1 MSTTGLLTAAPM
13 TKAKQS
19 RNRQRILPDERI
31 QLDSATVKRLKSWRE
46 IPIRTTNRVLVDV
59 EFELGRVIRNASK
72 RERWV
77 FSSVAAERAAEVA
90 AAFDLF
96 AETADLS
103 DLRHFVLRP
112 LGEKPTADQ
121 LPAALK
127 QLSDAYN
134 QHVGPLVSDGLI
146 KPLLCAI
153 HVRYDEALGVFDP
166 HAHCVWRVATDDL
179 DAVFQGI
186 QTKFST
192 VWMEDK
198 PIENPAALVNYLV
211 TWIIDHRSL
220 QEWPKRAVLALW
232 RLARPRFSRPAGEF
246 AKFKA
251 TLLKGHRLV
260 RQDGAVK
267 AVPIQKRPPARDK
280 ACAAPPQTGSVAGY
294 VRAKVLGK
302 LRWCAIAVVNGSDRL
317 NRQHIDDILAQS
329 TLATRKAS
337 RGYPTTTTGLS
348 PFPTDPP
355 PTEPPQPNDAAAS
368 HNPDPAIISPGLPQP
383 AAPIPPPSTVVAKS
397 GRWQKAKAFLRVSM
411 QRLLKAL
418 AGLVP
423 RSHPKTGR
431 PQGP

>member
-1 MSTTGLLTAAPM
+1 MRTGGKP
-13 TKAKQS
+13 

-31 QLDSATVKRLKSWRE
+31 QLDSAMVKRLKSWGE

-59 EFELGRVIRNASK
+59 DIELGRVIRNASK
-72 RERWV
+72 RERCV

-96 AETADLS
+96 SETADLT

-112 LGEKPTADQ
+112 RGKKPTADQ
-121 LPAALK
+121 LPAAIQ

-134 QHVGPLVSDGLI
+134 QYVGPLVSEGLI

-192 VWMEDK
+192 IWMDK
-198 PIENPAALVNYLV
+198 KRIRNPAALVNYIL

-220 QEWPKRAVLALW
+220 QDWPKKAVLALW
-232 RLARPRFSRPAGEF
+232 RLRRPRFSRPAGQF

-267 AVPIQKRPPARDK
+267 AVPVQKRPPARDK
-280 ACAAPPQTGSVAGY
+280 TYAVPLQTGSVVGY

-302 LRWCAIAVVNGSDRL
+302 LRWCAIAVINGSDRL
-317 NRQHIDDILAQS
+317 NRQHIADILAQS

-348 PFPTDPP
+348 PFPADPP
-355 PTEPPQPNDAAAS
+355 PTEPQQPSDAAAD
-368 HNPDPAIISPGLPQP
+368 PDPAIISPGLSQP
-383 AAPIPPPSTVVAKS
+383 TAPIAPPPAVVTKS
-397 GRWQKAKAFLRVSM
+397 GRWQKAKAFLRVRI
-411 QRLLKAL
+411 QRLLKVL
-418 AGLVP
+418 AGIVP

>member
-1 MSTTGLLTAAPM
+1 VSTTGLLTATPM

-59 EFELGRVIRNASK
+59 DIELGRVIRNASK

-77 FSSVAAERAAEVA
+77 FSSVAAERAADVA

-127 QLSDAYN
+127 ELSDAYN
-134 QHVGPLVSDGLI
+134 QYVGPLVSEGLI
-146 KPLLCAI
+146 KPLLCTV
-153 HVRYDEALGVFDP
+153 HVRYDEVLGVFDP
-166 HAHCVWRVATDDL
+166 HAHCVWRVASGDL
-179 DAVFQGI
+179 DDVFQGI

-192 VWMEDK
+192 VWMDDK
-198 PIENPAALVNYLV
+198 PIENPAALVNYVV

-220 QEWPKRAVLALW
+220 QDWPKKAVLALW
-232 RLARPRFSRPAGEF
+232 RLQRPRFIRPAGHF

-267 AVPIQKRPPARDK
+267 AVPVQKRPPARNK
-280 ACAAPPQTGSVAGY
+280 TYAAPPQTGSVVGY

-317 NRQHIDDILAQS
+317 NRQHIADILAQS

-348 PFPTDPP
+348 PFPADPP
-355 PTEPPQPNDAAAS
+355 PNEPPQPSTTADPD
-368 HNPDPAIISPGLPQP
+368 PDPAIILPGLSQP
-383 AAPIPPPSTVVAKS
+383 TAPIAPPPAVVTKS
-397 GRWQKAKAFLRVSM
+397 GRWQKAKAFLRVRIR
-411 QRLLKAL
+411 RLLKVL
-418 AGLVP
+418 AGIVP

>member
-1 MSTTGLLTAAPM
+1 MRTGGKP
-13 TKAKQS
+13 

-31 QLDSATVKRLKSWRE
+31 QLDSAMVKRLKSWGE
-46 IPIRTTNRVLVDV
+46 IPIRTTNRVLVDIDI
-59 EFELGRVIRNASK
+59 ELGRVIRNASK
-72 RERWV
+72 RERCV

-96 AETADLS
+96 SETADLT

-112 LGEKPTADQ
+112 RGKKPTADQ
-121 LPAALK
+121 LPAAIQ

-134 QHVGPLVSDGLI
+134 QYVGPLVSEGLI

-192 VWMEDK
+192 IWMDK
-198 PIENPAALVNYLV
+198 KRIRNPAALVNYIL

-220 QEWPKRAVLALW
+220 QDWPKKAVLALW
-232 RLARPRFSRPAGEF
+232 RLRRPRFSRPAGQF

-267 AVPIQKRPPARDK
+267 AVPVQKRPPARDK
-280 ACAAPPQTGSVAGY
+280 TYAVPLQTGSVVGY

-302 LRWCAIAVVNGSDRL
+302 LRWCAIAVINGSDRL
-317 NRQHIDDILAQS
+317 NRQHIADILAQS
-329 TLATRKAS
+329 TLATRKAA

-348 PFPTDPP
+348 PFPADPP
-355 PTEPPQPNDAAAS
+355 PTEPPQPSDAAAD
-368 HNPDPAIISPGLPQP
+368 PDPAIISPGLSQP
-383 AAPIPPPSTVVAKS
+383 TAPIAPPPAVVTKS
-397 GRWQKAKAFLRVSM
+397 GRWQKAKAFLRVRI
-411 QRLLKAL
+411 QRLLKVL
-418 AGLVP
+418 AGIVP